1 MGSLIKL
8 IASTLLA
15 TGGVDHLQATITRL
29 VLVALCAALAAVM
42 MLGALGCL
50 AAALWIYTLPSLGP
64 VGAPLVV
71 AAAFLIVT
79 LILVAVA
86 CRLRRPGWRKAAAA
100 PAAGAS
106 LAPEIAR
113 LLKEHKGTVLL
124 AAAIAGMAAAS
135 GRRK

>member
-8 IASTLLA
+8 VTSALLA
-15 TGGVDHLQATITRL
+15 AGGVNQLRAALARL
-29 VLVALCAALAAVM
+29 VLVAVCATLAAVM

-50 AAALWIYTLPSLGP
+50 AAALWIYALPSLGP

-79 LILVAVA
+79 LILVALA
-86 CRLRRPGWRKAAAA
+86 CRIRRPARRKAAAA
-100 PAAGAS
+100 PAAAAS

-113 LLKEHKGTVLL
+113 ILKDHKGTVLL
-124 AAAIAGMAAAS
+124 AAALAGMAAAS

>member
-15 TGGVDHLQATITRL
+15 TGGVDLQATITRL
-29 VLVALCAALAAVM
+29 AVVALCAALAAVM
-42 MLGALGCL
+42 MLGALGCF

-71 AAAFLIVT
+71 AAGFLIVT

-86 CRLRRPGWRKAAAA
+86 CHLRRPGRRKAAVA

>member
-8 IASTLLA
+8 LIPALLA
-15 TGGVDHLQATITRL
+15 TGGVNQLRETITRL
-29 VLVALCAALAAVM
+29 VVVVVCATLAAVM

-64 VGAPLVV
+64 VGAPLIV

-86 CRLRRPGWRKAAAA
+86 CRIRRPGRRKAAAA
-100 PAAGAS
+100 PAAAAS

-124 AAAIAGMAAAS
+124 AAALAGMAAAG

>member
-8 IASTLLA
+8 AVSALLA
-15 TGGVDHLQATITRL
+15 TGGVNHLQASITRL
-29 VLVALCAALAAVM
+29 AIVAACAALAAVM

-86 CRLRRPGWRKAAAA
+86 CRVRRPGRRKAAGA
-100 PAAGAS
+100 PAAAS
-106 LAPEIAR
+106 LAPELAR
-113 LLKEHKGTVLL
+113 ILRDHKGTVLL
-124 AAAIAGMAAAS
+124 AAALAGMAAAS

>member
-1 MGSLIKL
+1 MGGLIKL

-29 VLVALCAALAAVM
+29 VVVALCATLAAVM

-71 AAAFLIVT
+71 AAALLVVT
-79 LILVAVA
+79 LILVGIA
-86 CRLRRPGWRKAAAA
+86 CRVRRPGGRKAAAA
-100 PAAGAS
+100 GS

-113 LLKEHKGTVLL
+113 ILKDHKGTVLL
-124 AAAIAGMAAAS
+124 AAALAGMAAAS

>member
-8 IASTLLA
+8 AVSALLA
-15 TGGVDHLQATITRL
+15 TGGISHLQATVTRL
-29 VLVALCAALAAVM
+29 VVVATCAVLAAVM

-50 AAALWIYTLPSLGP
+50 AAALWISTLPSLGP

-71 AAAFLIVT
+71 AAAFLILT

-86 CRLRRPGWRKAAAA
+86 CRIRRPGRRKAATA
-100 PAAGAS
+100 PAAASS

-113 LLKEHKGTVLL
+113 ILRDHKGTVLL
-124 AAAIAGMAAAS
+124 AAALAGMFAAN